1 MASATTASHP
11 VAAARATLRT
21 LIATEA
27 SVTKIATAADAVFT
41 ALDEARHPVPDDYP
55 SDQLAMLEH
64 AAQRH
69 HDTPCGHWTTWTA
82 AENTADNS
90 FLAEDDAALCAAEA
104 EFRGWVRE
112 WALVDERIAA

>member
-1 MASATTASHP
+1 MTPAPAEAE
-11 VAAARATLRT
+11 RATLRT
-21 LIATEA
+21 LIATNA

-41 ALDEARHPVPDDYP
+41 ALDEARKAVPDDYP
-55 SDQLAMLEH
+55 SDRLAMLEH

-69 HDTPCGHWTTWTA
+69 HNTPCGHWTTWTA

-112 WALVDERIAA
+112 WAFEKEMVS